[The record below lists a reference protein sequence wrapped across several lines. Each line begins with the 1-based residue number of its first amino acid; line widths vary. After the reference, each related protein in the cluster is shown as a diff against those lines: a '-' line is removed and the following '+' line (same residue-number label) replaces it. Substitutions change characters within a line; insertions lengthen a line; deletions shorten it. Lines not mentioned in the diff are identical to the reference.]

1 MSYGIQIF
9 SGNGNIQLD
18 STTSNS
24 GLIVVDA
31 AASSQTVNAILD
43 EELVFAKPVATG
55 SAVTIGWLAPN
66 AHSYN
71 PAVSTTFTFRNS
83 YGTAINASYVKV
95 RVASELTASTSGYG
109 LQVYNVD
116 GDLAFDSGLFNGD
129 AGFGITDFVRG
140 GDFNGNY
147 NLLDSSTTALDKYC
161 LMNPTY
167 AVGGSSGF
175 RGYIYKNTTSTTAPY
190 TSGKGIYFLGYI
202 ILFGGS
208 HFFPNF
214 GCILVGE
221 GGAV

>member
-1 MSYGIQIF
+1 MAYGIQIF

-31 AASSQTVNAILD
+31 AASATTVTAVLD
-43 EELVFAKPVATG
+43 KELVFAKPTATG
-55 SAVTIGWLAPN
+55 AAITLGWLATGGT
-66 AHSYN
+66 AGSYD
-71 PAVSTTFTFRNS
+71 PAVNTTFAFRNNAGTSISCS
-83 YGTAINASYVKV
+83 YIKVK
-95 RVASELTASTSGYG
+95 VASELTASSSGYG
-109 LQVYNVD
+109 LQVYNTD
-116 GDLAFDSGLFNGD
+116 GDLAFDTGLFNGD
-129 AGFGITDFVRG
+129 KGFGVTDFVRG

-147 NLLDSSTTALDKYC
+147 NFIDNDLDKYC
-161 LMNPTY
+161 LMNPTS
-167 AVGGSSGF
+167 AVGAGYGF

-202 ILFGGS
+202 YLFGGS